1 MGFTMN
7 SYAIGGDAF
16 HAMEA
21 VEKKLGTYF
30 GLD

>member
-16 HAMEA
+16 KAMVSAEQ
-21 VEKKLGTYF
+21 KLGTSF